1 MAACSFGA
9 DKPFD
14 PFGSSAATAFGAA
27 NTAQND
33 PFAPASTSHVNTIDN
48 SWASFGSAAAPAST
62 KYGQP
67 FLRRLTRT
75 YLQPLK
81 PGPHCSPTCALRQT
95 DPQWSGA
102 VECARCNALST
113 GFALRM
119 RMRMLS
125 AC

>member
-14 PFGSSAATAFGAA
+14 PFGSSAANAFGSA

-67 FLRRLTRT
+67 FLWQLTRT
-75 YLQPLK
+75 Y
-81 PGPHCSPTCALRQT
+81 SP
-95 DPQWSGA
+95 
-102 VECARCNALST
+102 
-113 GFALRM
+113 
-119 RMRMLS
+119 
-125 AC
+125 